1 LLNNLKGNRMK
12 KIITAVSLVAAS
24 LSAQAQAQSQ
34 GFYIGGGGNFS
45 TVNDSPEQANANFV
59 SILGGTAS
67 TTMDTSVTS
76 LRLVG
81 GYKVNENF
89 AIEVGY
95 LNSSKFNSSS
105 SGKTGS
111 RFGSQAWTATL
122 DTSFSGVDVAAII
135 RPSIA
140 SGYNAFF
147 ATIGM
152 HSYKSKTGIAV
163 TVTGQTLSS
172 VTKNSGSGTM
182 FGAGYDLNLDKD
194 LDLRLTYIR
203 TNKIAGESENYSN
216 SVGASIIKHF

>member
-1 LLNNLKGNRMK
+1 MK
-12 KIITAVSLVAAS
+12 KIITAVALVAAS
-24 LSAQAQAQSQ
+24 LSALAQAQSQ
-34 GFYIGGGGNFS
+34 GFYIGGGGNYS
-45 TVNDSPEQANANFV
+45 SINDTPEKANANFV

-95 LNSSKFNSSS
+95 LNSSKFNLSA
-105 SGKTGS
+105 SGTSGS
-111 RFGSQAWTATL
+111 SQAWKATG

-152 HSYKSKTGIAV
+152 HSYKSKTGVAL
-163 TVTGQTLSS
+163 TVDGQTYSS

-203 TNKIAGESENYSN
+203 ANKIAGESENYSN